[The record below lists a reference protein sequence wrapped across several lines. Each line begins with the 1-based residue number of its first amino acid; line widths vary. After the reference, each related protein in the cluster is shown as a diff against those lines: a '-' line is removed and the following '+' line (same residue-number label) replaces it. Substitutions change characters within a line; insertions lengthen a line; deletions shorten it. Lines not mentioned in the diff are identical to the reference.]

1 MIVYLVVLLAL
12 AVNASLV
19 DVVPGPFSSDK
30 FGQHIAVSGN
40 SMIVSDD
47 GQLWAYK
54 WGFNKW
60 DVLGSL
66 AGHSGELKGIEMQ
79 NNETMFAIYQ
89 LNATNGLISLW
100 NMNANGQAWDL
111 VASLDTFADTDFGR
125 ASAYSEGVLAIAG
138 NQTLY
143 KIDETFTVTGEAV
156 VCQKDPLTLARI
168 SQTDY
173 ATGCPDI
180 GIAIGGTS
188 PIQGLGMDMMIQM
201 QDYTWG
207 LPGQYLGV
215 VANSTGGSIGVIIDL
230 FGSPGLI
237 NFDSVI
243 VQNHSI
249 TSGAGYF
256 TDNGDFVV
264 ALGYLNESSTG
275 GLQVLSFNGTSNEYT
290 EVMHVGGDKKPAS
303 FFGYNVRYSDLGL
316 YVVTAHHENGNQG
329 IVYTYNSGSYELE
342 TTSAPTS
349 SPSVSPTSSP
359 SSTPTTTPTES
370 PTRAPVEGSHAP
382 TTSPTDAPS
391 VSPTDAP
398 SVSPTDAPS
407 VSPTDAPSVSPTDA
421 PSVSPTDAPT
431 TAPTYR
437 PTGSPTE
444 TADDDFPMV
453 LTVTL
458 SVAGGVA
465 LLAAAYIGWGMLSG
479 GSAAGATAVPQ
490 AARVYDF

>member
-1 MIVYLVVLLAL
+1 MLVYLLLLAIV
-12 AVNASLV
+12 VNASLV
-19 DVVPGPFSSDK
+19 DVLPGPFSSDK

-100 NMNANGQAWDL
+100 NMNANGQSWDF
-111 VASLDTFADTDFGR
+111 VASFDTFADTDFGR

-143 KIDETFTVTGEAV
+143 KIDQNFTVTGEAV
-156 VCQKDPLTLARI
+156 LCQEDPLTLARI

-201 QDYTWG
+201 QDYTGG
-207 LPGQYLGV
+207 LPGVYLGV
-215 VANSTGGSIGVIIDL
+215 VANSTAGSIGTIIDL

-237 NFDSVI
+237 NTESAL

-249 TSGAGYF
+249 ASGTGYF
-256 TDNGDFVV
+256 TDSGDFYV

-275 GLQVLSFNGTSNEYT
+275 GLQVLYFNSSAAEYS
-290 EVMHVGGDKKPAS
+290 EVMHVGGDKEPAS

-316 YVVTAHHENGNQG
+316 YVVTAHRENGNQG

-349 SPSVSPTSSP
+349 SPSSSPTSSP
-359 SSTPTTTPTES
+359 SATPTTTPTES
-370 PTRAPVEGSHAP
+370 PTRAPVVGSHAP

-391 VSPTDAP
+391 TSPTDSPTDA
-398 SVSPTDAPS
+398 
-407 VSPTDAPSVSPTDA
+407 
-421 PSVSPTDAPT
+421 PTDAPT
-431 TAPTYR
+431 TASPTST
-437 PTGSPTE
+437 PTVSPTE
-444 TADDDFPMV
+444 AADDDFPMV

-465 LLAAAYIGWGMLSG
+465 LLAAAYIGWGMLGG